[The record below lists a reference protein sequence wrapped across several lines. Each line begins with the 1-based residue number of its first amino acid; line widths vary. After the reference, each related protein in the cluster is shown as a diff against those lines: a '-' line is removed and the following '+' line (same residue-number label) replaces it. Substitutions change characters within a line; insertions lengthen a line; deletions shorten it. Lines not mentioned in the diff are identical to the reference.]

1 MAYSNSNSSSSSS
14 ISSSS
19 SSTDDY
25 EEDMKSTKRRRR
37 RRTKRP
43 RNKRRHCT
51 FIEKLRMVAVC
62 LLVLAIINFTLLHL
76 LQNHILEKDDE
87 HQQQQQQHDLLTVT
101 TTTMD
106 EEEKEVD
113 PTEYSSNKS
122 IMPKKI
128 ITVIGK
134 ESSGTTFVSKTIA
147 QALQLPGK
155 NEEKKY
161 RDGYYHHAR
170 RRYDENPIQVQH
182 VSLPQGAWCIPGHD
196 HHIVDVILPAQC
208 VEEKVRRR
216 RRRRGK
222 VVEGTTTK
230 TTTTQEVVVF
240 P

>member
-1 MAYSNSNSSSSSS
+1 MAYSNSSSSSS
-14 ISSSS
+14 ISSRS

-25 EEDMKSTKRRRR
+25 EEDMKSKRR

-43 RNKRRHCT
+43 RKRRHCT

-87 HQQQQQQHDLLTVT
+87 HQHQQQQHDLLTVT

-106 EEEKEVD
+106 EEEEEID

-122 IMPKKI
+122 IMPQKI

-147 QALQLPGK
+147 QALQLPGGK

-182 VSLPQGAWCIPGHD
+182 VSLPQGAWCVPGHD

-208 VEEKVRRR
+208 VEEKVKRR

-222 VVEGTTTK
+222 VVEGTK
-230 TTTTQEVVVF
+230 TTQEVVVF